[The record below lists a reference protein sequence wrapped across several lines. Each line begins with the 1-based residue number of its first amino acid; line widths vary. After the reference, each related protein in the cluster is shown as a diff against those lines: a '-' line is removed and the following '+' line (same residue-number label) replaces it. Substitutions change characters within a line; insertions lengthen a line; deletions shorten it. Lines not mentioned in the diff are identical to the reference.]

1 MAAILS
7 EKTNARRN
15 RLIAEIQS
23 GETETE
29 VMLDA
34 SFPFEKER
42 QASYFSRARN
52 TMRSDMAHATMAH
65 ANQAEDMKILEV
77 IRNGRK
83 QGLGVDDV
91 DIDA

>member
-23 GETETE
+23 GETE

-52 TMRSDMAHATMAH
+52 NMRSDMAHATMAH

>member
-52 TMRSDMAHATMAH
+52 NMRSDMAH

>member
-52 TMRSDMAHATMAH
+52 NMRSDMAHATMAH

-77 IRNGRK
+77 IRSGRK
-83 QGLGVDDV
+83 HGYE
-91 DIDA
+91 

>member
-23 GETETE
+23 GETE

-34 SFPFEKER
+34 CIF
-42 QASYFSRARN
+42 QIN
-52 TMRSDMAHATMAH
+52 
-65 ANQAEDMKILEV
+65 
-77 IRNGRK
+77 
-83 QGLGVDDV
+83 
-91 DIDA
+91 

>member
-1 MAAILS
+1 
-7 EKTNARRN
+7 
-15 RLIAEIQS
+15 
-23 GETETE
+23 
-29 VMLDA
+29 
-34 SFPFEKER
+34 
-42 QASYFSRARN
+42 
-52 TMRSDMAHATMAH
+52 MRSDMAHATMAH

>member
-1 MAAILS
+1 MAAVLS

-23 GETETE
+23 GETEKE
-29 VMLDA
+29 VLLNA

-52 TMRSDMAHATMAH
+52 NMRSDMAHATMAH

-77 IRNGRK
+77 IRSGRK
-83 QGLGVDDV
+83 HGYE
-91 DIDA
+91 

>member
-1 MAAILS
+1 MAAVLS

-23 GETETE
+23 GETKKE
-29 VMLDA
+29 VLLNA

-42 QASYFSRARN
+42 QASYFSQTRN
-52 TMRSDMAHATMAH
+52 NMRSDMAHATMDY

-77 IRNGRK
+77 LRSDRNHGYK
-83 QGLGVDDV
+83 
-91 DIDA
+91 